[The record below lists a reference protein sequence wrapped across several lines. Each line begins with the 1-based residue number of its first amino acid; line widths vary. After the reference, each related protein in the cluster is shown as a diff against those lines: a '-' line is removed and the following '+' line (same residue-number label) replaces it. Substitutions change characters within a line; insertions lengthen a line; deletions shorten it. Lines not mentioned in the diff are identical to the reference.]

1 MRGSSRSGARLHRW
15 LAAGAVGLLAA
26 LSVAAGPGG
35 SAGATGAGTGS
46 RGVASQADPG
56 SGSAADRAGPP
67 GVLPA
72 GGRWT
77 VTLVTGEVVE
87 VGADGEGRVT
97 ARVTEHEGP
106 FRTHREPGGDLF
118 VIPLDV
124 TPLLDGTLDLEL
136 FNVTGLVRQG
146 YHDDARPDVPLIV
159 ERTGGADVAARVASP
174 EERPLPSI
182 GAVAVEVPKSD
193 TRAAEDLIAELAAGR
208 SAGERSR
215 RTGVTRVW
223 LDRQVR
229 LSGATSTATAAP
241 AVVPVPALAP
251 AAPVQAP
258 PLDANLTQVGADEA
272 WAAGYTGEGVTVA
285 VLDTGV
291 DATHPDLAGKVDAQ
305 ENFGAAEDAV
315 DRHGHGT
322 HVASLVA
329 GTGAA
334 SGGARSGVAPDAR
347 LISGKVVD
355 DFGFG
360 QESEA
365 IAGMEWAAPQADV
378 VNMSLGYGLDSD
390 GSDPISMALDALS
403 EQHGTLFVVAAGNS
417 GPGSR
422 SVEFPGVAD
431 RALTV
436 GAVDVDDVLADF
448 SSRGP
453 TPDTA
458 ELKPEVVAPGVDIVA
473 ARAAGTTMGPPAGE
487 QYVTASGTSM
497 AAPHVAGAAA
507 LMAQRHPGWDADEI
521 KPAVIASAD
530 ALEDD
535 TFDVGAG
542 RLDVGTGVAATV
554 RPVRDAVEVALPHP
568 RTETHS
574 ETLTWANDGTEPVT
588 LAVEAAVED
597 REGQPVDGVSVEPAE
612 LTIAPGAT
620 GTATLTIDA
629 PSLDAALYSGVVTA
643 TPASG
648 TAGDAAAARTPVGVQ
663 ALAETF
669 DLTIESTPPAGADP
683 ASAYALASIVNLD
696 DYGVFADLQVVSGS
710 LTIPVPAG
718 RYAVI
723 GDVYTGDEEQ
733 DVVAQVGDPDVDIT
747 GPTTVQFDGAAAV
760 PFHPTAEG
768 VETAPPMYSSSALF
782 VTPAAGTEGYSL
794 VVESYAWHPAP
805 PVHLT
810 PMEGDAETFA
820 TSQIYRLQAPHL
832 TVEAGGEALPV
843 VDLRN
848 ELLPGEGE
856 HTYPVVDA
864 GDGADLSAGR
874 DSMVLVDLPADDP
887 ARADVTR
894 RAADAG
900 VAVLVFVDET
910 RTHLTIKRT
919 GSIFDPWGEL
929 PSLSAGREGT
939 AGLRAAAAAGEEVTV
954 TVAGSPYVYDV
965 VEPEASRVDVEP
977 VLDAGEQA
985 AMATIT
991 ERFHRDPDGTG
1002 VTMDRRYSE
1011 LNLMNLDSAGPLPR
1025 RRTAHVTA
1033 GVPWLG
1039 LAIGPSWML
1048 DPFGSGERFEGT
1060 AAVSF
1065 DEIRTYE
1072 PGSEHRVR
1080 YGSRPQWP
1088 GPVGDIPWTG
1098 SGCQSTPVARTADR
1112 LEVWLVPLQDRLD
1125 GTSCGQPLA
1134 GSMTLER
1141 DGVPIPEEEEP
1152 LPMTE
1157 YGLFRVPAEP
1167 GDYRLTYAQ
1176 DEAISPYPHRST
1188 TTWTFRS
1195 GAPSGDE
1202 PGLVPL
1208 LVVGYDLPLDVR
1220 NRPTGDIAELTV
1232 RQMTG
1237 AEQSRVRRVRVW
1249 TSTDDGATWRSA
1261 RVDPGRDGRYDV
1273 RLPRAPEGTGVS
1285 LRVSANDATGATI
1298 EQTLYDA
1305 YMA

>member
-1 MRGSSRSGARLHRW
+1 
-15 LAAGAVGLLAA
+15 LAAGAAGLLAA
-26 LSVAAGPGG
+26 LSVAAGPAG
-35 SAGATGAGTGS
+35 SAGATGAGRGS
-46 RGVASQADPG
+46 PGSAAQADPG
-56 SGSAADRAGPP
+56 PGSAADRAGPP
-67 GVLPA
+67 DVLPA

-87 VGADGEGRVT
+87 LGADGEGRVT

-106 FRTHREPGGDLF
+106 YRSLREPGGDLY

-124 TPLLDGTLDLEL
+124 TPLLDGTLDREL
-136 FNVTGLVRQG
+136 FNVTGLVRQN
-146 YHDDARPDVPLIV
+146 YHDDARADVPLIV
-159 ERTGGADVAARVASP
+159 ERAGGTDVTARVASAD
-174 EERPLPSI
+174 ERPLPSI

-193 TRAAEDLIAELAAGR
+193 TRPAEDLIDELAA
-208 SAGERSR
+208 AGGAAERSR

-229 LSGATSTATAAP
+229 LSGATTPAP
-241 AVVPVPALAP
+241 APARAP
-251 AAPVQAP
+251 AAPVVPAQAP
-258 PLDANLTQVGADEA
+258 PLDANLTQVGADDA

-291 DATHPDLAGKVDAQ
+291 DATHPDLAGQVDAQ

-315 DRHGHGT
+315 DHHGHGT
-322 HVASLVA
+322 HVASLAA

-378 VNMSLGYGLDSD
+378 VNMSLGYGGGGD
-390 GSDPISMALDALS
+390 GSDPISMALDTLS

-436 GAVDVDDVLADF
+436 GAVGFDDVLADF

-453 TPDTA
+453 TPGTA

-507 LMAQRHPGWDADEI
+507 LMAGRHPGWDADEI
-521 KPAVIASAD
+521 KPAVVASAD
-530 ALEDD
+530 ALDD
-535 TFDVGAG
+535 DAFDVGAG
-542 RLDVGTGVAATV
+542 RIDIGAGVAATV
-554 RPVRDAVEVALPHP
+554 RPVRDAVEVALAHP
-568 RTETHS
+568 RTEAHS
-574 ETLTWANDGTEPVT
+574 ETLSWVNDGTEPVT
-588 LAVEAAVED
+588 LAVEAAVVD
-597 REGQPVDGVSVEPAE
+597 REGAAIDGVTVEPAE

-620 GTATLTIDA
+620 GDATLTIDA

-643 TPASG
+643 TPTDSAG
-648 TAGDAAAARTPVGVQ
+648 GDAAAPVRTPVGIQ

-669 DLTIESTPPAGADP
+669 DLTIEVTPPVGADP
-683 ASAYALASIVNLD
+683 EAAYALATIVNLD
-696 DYGVFADLQVVSGS
+696 DYGVFAEFWVVSGS

-723 GDVYTGDEEQ
+723 GDVYTGDQDQ
-733 DVVAQVGDPDVDIT
+733 DVVAQVGDPEAEIT
-747 GPTTVQFDGAAAV
+747 GPTTVEFDGAAAV

-768 VETAPPMYSSSALF
+768 VDTAPPMYSSSALF

-794 VVESYAWHPAP
+794 VTESYAWHPSP

-810 PMEGDAETFA
+810 PMEGDPEEFA
-820 TSQIYRLQAPHL
+820 ASQTYRLQAAHL

-843 VDLRN
+843 VDPRS
-848 ELLPGEGE
+848 ELLPAEGE
-856 HTYPVVDA
+856 HTYPMVDA

-874 DSMVLVDLPADDP
+874 DAMVLVDIPADAP
-887 ARADVTR
+887 GRADVTR

-900 VAVLVFVDET
+900 VAVLVFVDES
-910 RTHLTIKRT
+910 RTHLTLGT
-919 GSIFDPWGEL
+919 VGSIFDPWGEL
-929 PSLSAGREGT
+929 PVLTAGREGT
-939 AGLRAAAAAGEEVTV
+939 AGLRAAAAAGDEATV

-965 VEPEASRVDVEP
+965 VEPEASRVDPEP
-977 VLDAGEQA
+977 VLDGDEQA
-985 AMATIT
+985 EMATVT
-991 ERFHRDPDGTG
+991 ERFYRDPDGIG
-1002 VTMDRRYSE
+1002 VTMDRRYAE
-1011 LNLMNLDSAGPLPR
+1011 LNLMNLDSSGPLPR

-1039 LAIGPSWML
+1039 LALGPSVFL
-1048 DPFGSGERFEGT
+1048 DPFGSGDRFEGLG
-1060 AAVSF
+1060 AVSF

-1072 PGSEHRVR
+1072 PGSEHRVE

-1098 SGCQSTPVARTADR
+1098 SGCQPTPAARTAER
-1112 LEVWLVPLQDRLD
+1112 LEVWLSILQDRLD
-1125 GTSCGQPLA
+1125 GSTCGDVLA
-1134 GSMTLER
+1134 GSLTLER
-1141 DGVPIPEEEEP
+1141 DGVPIPEVEEP
-1152 LPMTE
+1152 LPMTN
-1157 YGLFRVPAEP
+1157 YGLFPVPAEA
-1167 GDYRLTYAQ
+1167 GDYRLTFAQ
-1176 DEAISPYPHRST
+1176 DEAIAPYPHRSA

-1202 PGLVPL
+1202 PGLIPL

-1220 NRPTGDIAELTV
+1220 NRPTDDTAELTV

-1249 TSTDDGATWRSA
+1249 TSTDDGTTWRTA
-1261 RVDPGRDGRYDV
+1261 RVDPGRNGRYEL

-1285 LRVSANDATGATI
+1285 LRVSASDAAGATI